1 MVSQSQEGEGGN
13 SRLSSKIYR
22 LAQMSHLKTETRL
35 LYLPLLEFIYNPNM
49 TEMCLVTGYL
59 SFSQRC

>member
-1 MVSQSQEGEGGN
+1 MVSQSQEGEGRN
-13 SRLSSKIYR
+13 SRLSSKIYG
-22 LAQMSHLKTETRL
+22 LAQMSRLKTETRL